1 MLIRKSLWIFLLI
14 GLVFA
19 ACGYRFVGGG
29 SFPSG
34 IRAVFVEVFENRTA
48 ETGVEN
54 ILTNELIYEISRGV
68 NTYLAAKDSAEG
80 ILSGNITSI
89 STETVSWRGQNTAV
103 ERRLTARINIK
114 LTDPA
119 GKVVWARESVS
130 GTETYPVDE
139 DKQITEENKR
149 EALTVLF
156 TRLAEG
162 VNNQLT
168 SDF

>member
-1 MLIRKSLWIFLLI
+1 MAGF
-14 GLVFA
+14 VFS

-54 ILTNELIYEISRGV
+54 ILTNELIYEISRDT
-68 NTYLAAKDSAEG
+68 NTYLAGKNGAEG
-80 ILSGNITSI
+80 ILSGSITSI

-119 GKVVWARESVS
+119 GKVVWSREGVS

-139 DKQITEENKR
+139 DKQATEENKR
-149 EALTVLF
+149 EAIALLF
-156 TRLAEG
+156 NRLAEG
-162 VNNQLT
+162 IYNQLT

>member
-1 MLIRKSLWIFLLI
+1 MAGF
-14 GLVFA
+14 VFS

-54 ILTNELIYEISRGV
+54 ILTNELIYEISRDT
-68 NTYLAAKDSAEG
+68 NTYLAGKNGAEG
-80 ILSGNITSI
+80 ILSGSITSI
-89 STETVSWRGQNTAV
+89 STETVSWKGQNTAV

-119 GKVVWARESVS
+119 GKVVWSREGVS

-139 DKQITEENKR
+139 DKQAKEENKR
-149 EALTVLF
+149 EAIALLF
-156 TRLAEG
+156 NRLAEG
-162 VNNQLT
+162 IYNQLT